1 MSYELALEAAG
12 AKVIDTHYAG
22 SYQGTWGSVVEY
34 EGKVGLV
41 TGDYGSCS
49 GCDAF
54 ESEFGN
60 YSWGL
65 GKISYNA
72 EKDVYT
78 KNYVGNILKI
88 HLIGGTICTKEEY
101 EAQQAEYQ
109 QKLSDFGKRYLHVI
123 QDRWDIEN
131 QLDNS
136 SNDDWYDEEKR
147 ELLNWAL
154 PIVLKHGN

>member
-22 SYQGTWGSVVEY
+22 DYQGTWGSVVEY
-34 EGKVGLV
+34 KGKTGLV
-41 TGDYGSCS
+41 TGYYGSCS
-49 GCDAF
+49 HCDAF
-54 ESEFGN
+54 QSEFDD
-60 YSWGL
+60 YSWGSEQ
-65 GKISYNA
+65 ISYNA

-78 KNYVGNILKI
+78 KDYGD
-88 HLIGGTICTKEEY
+88 TICTKEEY

-109 QKLSDFGKRYLHVI
+109 QKLSDFGKGYLHVI

-131 QLDNS
+131 QLANP

-154 PIVLKHGN
+154 PILLKQSDNSIAKE